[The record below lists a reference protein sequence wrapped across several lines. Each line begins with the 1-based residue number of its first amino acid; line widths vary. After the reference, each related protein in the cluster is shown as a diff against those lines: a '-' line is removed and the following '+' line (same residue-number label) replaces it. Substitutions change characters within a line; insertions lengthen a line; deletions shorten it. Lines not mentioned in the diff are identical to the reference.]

1 MSRTDVYGCDWCK
14 EIVPKKKVLQGDF
27 EQPDFAAFVTME
39 GRGAYKTTPQEYD
52 ICASCRRALLA
63 LTEGKFRR

>member
-1 MSRTDVYGCDWCK
+1 MSRTDVWGCDWCK
-14 EIVPKKKVLQGDF
+14 EIVPKKKTLQGT
-27 EQPDFAAFVTME
+27 EEPDFAARVTVE

-52 ICASCRRALLA
+52 ICASCRRAQLA